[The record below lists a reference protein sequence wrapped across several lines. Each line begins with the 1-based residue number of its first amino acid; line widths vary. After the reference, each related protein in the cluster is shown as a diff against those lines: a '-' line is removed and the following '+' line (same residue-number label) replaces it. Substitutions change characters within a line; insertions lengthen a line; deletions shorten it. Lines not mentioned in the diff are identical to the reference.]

1 MGKEY
6 DVGYGKPPVKQ
17 QFKKGKSGNPR
28 GRLKLSREKPPL
40 DPKKIAI
47 AALKSLVTI
56 TEGKKKKVTAM
67 EDIWN
72 SIVADARKGDKTA
85 RKWVVELM
93 MKLDKLDFEDDGV
106 RFFRITKEEQK
117 EIDDLLEKY
126 GQYEIKPDSNQKQ
139 GNGSLS
145 GALIIRKKE
154 MARHR
159 RALIIKKKEVAR
171 HPGEVDNQEQDLARH
186 SEELPRSNSGCAVVR
201 FSRTHRAKP

>member
-6 DVGYGKPPVKQ
+6 DVGYGKPPVKN
-17 QFKKGKSGNPR
+17 QFKKGKSGNPW
-28 GRLKLSREKPPL
+28 GRLKLSREKSPL

-56 TEGKKKKVTAM
+56 TVNGKKKKVTPM
-67 EDIWN
+67 EDIWR

-106 RFFRITKEEQK
+106 YFFRMTKERQK
-117 EIDDLLEKY
+117 AIDDLLDEY

-139 GNGSLS
+139 GNGSS
-145 GALIIRKKE
+145 SCG
-154 MARHR
+154 
-159 RALIIKKKEVAR
+159 
-171 HPGEVDNQEQDLARH
+171 VDNQGQG
-186 SEELPRSNSGCAVVR
+186 NSSSSSGG
-201 FSRTHRAKP
+201 S